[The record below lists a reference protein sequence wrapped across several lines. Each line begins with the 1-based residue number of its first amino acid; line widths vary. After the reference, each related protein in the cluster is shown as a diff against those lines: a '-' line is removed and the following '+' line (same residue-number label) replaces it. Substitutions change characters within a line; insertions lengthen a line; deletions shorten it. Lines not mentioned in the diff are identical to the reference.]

1 MIPFKL
7 FYPFY
12 NIAPITRNRCM
23 NCPKCAD
30 YESNAER
37 YAIETLSNEIAV
49 QANTTA
55 MKAAATQSENFID
68 YYMLHYRIE
77 FTRLLNEKKQIA
89 KESYMTT
96 LDNKY
101 SGHPDLCSR
110 CKTDASIFD
119 QPLSFCFHEGDYDAP
134 CDRCIKKTD
143 KN

>member
-1 MIPFKL
+1 
-7 FYPFY
+7 
-12 NIAPITRNRCM
+12 M

-37 YAIETLSNEIAV
+37 YAIETLSTEIAV

-55 MKAAATQSENFID
+55 MKATATQSENFID

-77 FTRLLNEKKQIA
+77 FTRCLNEKKQIA
-89 KESYMTT
+89 KESYNTV

-101 SGHPDLCSR
+101 VGHPDLCSL
-110 CKTDASIFD
+110 CKTDANIFD
-119 QPLSFCFHEGDYDAP
+119 QPLSFCFHEGDYDAT